1 MATVEVQGI
10 KKYFGDVRALDGVDL
25 FVEDGE
31 FLVLLGPSGSGKT
44 TLMRIIAGLEKP
56 TSGKVL
62 IDGKEVNEL
71 PPRVRN
77 VAMVFQSYAL
87 YPHMRA
93 FDNIAFPLKTR
104 RVPKSVTGERVRSAA
119 QMLRIDR
126 LLGRKPR
133 ELSGGE
139 RQRVALARAIVRD
152 PVVFLMD
159 EPLSN
164 LDAQLRAAARDEL
177 KQFQRRVGITTI
189 FVTHDQVEA
198 LGLGDRI
205 AVMNLGKVHQV
216 GTPEEVYNRP
226 ADTFVAT
233 FLGSPPMNLVR
244 LPDVIVGFRP
254 EHFVPAKMAEQSAA
268 ADDVLH
274 IPLEVSRVEFLGAEQ
289 IIYGTIRKG
298 NHAFK
303 VTSRLPVSLRVHL
316 KEGET
321 HAFAVTRSHLR
332 FFDPHTEKAIP
343 APSNFQW

>member
-25 FVEDGE
+25 LVRDGE

-56 TSGKVL
+56 TAGRVL
-62 IDGKEVNEL
+62 IDGKVVNDL
-71 PPRVRN
+71 PPRARN

-93 FDNIAFPLKTR
+93 FDNIAFPLKTQR
-104 RVPKSVTGERVRSAA
+104 TPVETIRERVQSAA
-119 QMLRIDR
+119 QMLRINR
-126 LLGRKPR
+126 LLHRKPR

-198 LGLGDRI
+198 LGMGDRI
-205 AVMNLGKVHQV
+205 VVMNFGKIHQV
-216 GTPEEVYNRP
+216 GTPEEVYNDP

-233 FLGSPPMNLVR
+233 FLGSPPMNLVA
-244 LPDVIVGFRP
+244 LPDVILGFRP
-254 EHFVPAKMAEQSAA
+254 EHFLPAERLPAQATAEA
-268 ADDVLH
+268 LT
-274 IPLEVSRVEFLGAEQ
+274 IPFEVTRVEFLGAEEVL
-289 IIYGTIRKG
+289 YGIIRKG
-298 NHAFK
+298 GQEYK
-303 VTSRLPVSLRVHL
+303 VTSRFPANMPMTFQ
-316 KEGET
+316 EGKT
-321 HAFAVTRSHLR
+321 YPFAVLREHLR
-332 FFDPHTEKAIP
+332 FFDVHTGKRTTP
-343 APSNFQW
+343 LTSFQW